1 MNRLLAIAAL
11 LATTAVPALA
21 GPASDAVR
29 FFYVPVKWE
38 ADAQY
43 RDRFTGPAKTLF
55 DLNDKMPSD
64 EIGCIDF
71 GPGVDA
77 QDYDDE
83 AIGKSLKLTEQVNG
97 ASATVTA
104 SFMLFADNDADGKR
118 EVQWSLVNEGG
129 KWKIA
134 DIASLSSGWKLSELE
149 CLPEQ

>member
-1 MNRLLAIAAL
+1 MNRTLPIAAVFMMV
-11 LATTAVPALA
+11 AMPALS
-21 GPASDAVR
+21 GPASDAVQ

-55 DLNDKMPSD
+55 DLNDTMPTD

-77 QDYDDE
+77 QDFDD
-83 AIGKSLKLTEQVNG
+83 ATIKKSLKLTEKVDG
-97 ASATVTA
+97 ANATVTA
-104 SFMLFADNDADGKR
+104 SFMLFPGHAEEGKR
-118 EVQWSLVNEGG
+118 EVQWSLVSEGG

-149 CLPEQ
+149 CLPQE